1 MNVKKVS
8 TAQLK
13 KVWNKYKNEE
23 RPAPVF
29 AQQLKRTAAELKRRG
44 EKLEENKMFK
54 FDTYVRGIMESVKLV
69 KENTNNK
76 SKRIPYNDIMI
87 GPVTLHS
94 YEFRIPSEY
103 FPEDVLL
110 KYSQY
115 TGQSLEEMKEDGV
128 IFDDVEFDAEEEVGG
143 GQAYAGYNG
152 PSISYGYDPTYLSG
166 LELNSWRLR
175 DQQEDNVFTTSQGD
189 QDKMDSIITDYLEK
203 HIDSNIDKFEEQ
215 IKDNNSY

>member
-69 KENTNNK
+69 KESYEYEITYDEDFPYVYTK
-76 SKRIPYNDIMI
+76 DVIPGDTTGDYFYLNGNLTVKYDIMPGQDGGWDDPSYDPQVEIEGMTWDSVKVLRTTESGEVAVTPESI
-87 GPVTLHS
+87 GTDL
-94 YEFRIPSEY
+94 YEKIFKI
-103 FPEDVLL
+103 
-110 KYSQY
+110 
-115 TGQSLEEMKEDGV
+115 MKAQGEKR
-128 IFDDVEFDAEEEVGG
+128 AYEEVKKV
-143 GQAYAGYNG
+143 
-152 PSISYGYDPTYLSG
+152 G
-166 LELNSWRLR
+166 LEASADFNEPYDDQSNLR
-175 DQQEDNVFTTSQGD
+175 
-189 QDKMDSIITDYLEK
+189 
-203 HIDSNIDKFEEQ
+203 
-215 IKDNNSY
+215 